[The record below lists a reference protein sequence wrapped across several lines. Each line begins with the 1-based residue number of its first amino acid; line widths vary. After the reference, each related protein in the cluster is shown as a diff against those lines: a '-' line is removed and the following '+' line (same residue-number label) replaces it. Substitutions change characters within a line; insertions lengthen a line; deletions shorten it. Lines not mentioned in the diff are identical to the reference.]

1 MTKTLIATK
10 VKDGW
15 SVIVEEVHHC
25 SDYTDVLKMIR
36 YNGLEIKSSLCN
48 DNKIYAE

>member
-15 SVIVEEVHHC
+15 SVIVEEVHYC
-25 SDYTDVLKMIR
+25 YDYTDVLKMIR
-36 YNGLEIKSSLCN
+36 YNGLRINKNCSN